1 MNKQNRYKISNNS
14 FSAINDKEILIVEE
28 WGVDAIRVYSSPKNK
43 KIKNEFG
50 IKELKKNEN
59 SNFKIIQNGDI
70 IEFINGNLKVEYKD
84 NKLFFYNKNQLILEE
99 YSRKQSNVR
108 RTIGI
113 DDDVKIE
120 YKPSYSLNISPRE
133 FKKNYK
139 DSFESIQLFETDINE
154 KIFGMGSYAEENLNK
169 NLGMYELM
177 QRNSQTTIPFYI
189 SNKNYGFLW
198 NGSSIGNVS
207 FNKNYKKWVNNNTE
221 CIDYVVIV
229 GENPKDIIEKYTF
242 MVGRAPIIKK
252 ELLGLWQ
259 SKLRYQTTN
268 EVETIYNEYLNRKI
282 KPSVIV
288 IDYFHWTEDGN
299 FEFDDNYWKDID
311 KLSKKMKETNT
322 ELMVSVWP
330 TVSKNSKYYN
340 YYKNNKM
347 LLEPRDN
354 KSKIFDNKDILDF
367 YNDETKKFVSNLLT
381 NNYKTKNIKLFW
393 ADQAEPEMNI
403 YEQRE
408 YNTSKGNLEKMANRY
423 SYEYLMT
430 IPREEG
436 YPVLIRSA
444 WFNSQ
449 KEGSL
454 VWSGDIDSSFK
465 SLREQIQILISMG
478 LSGISWST
486 TDIAGFHSGDSTTQ
500 KFKELMIRW
509 FQFAVFSPV
518 LRMHGD
524 RQPHSQ
530 KIGKTGGGVR
540 TSGSSNEIWSFGTE
554 VERILTKYIR
564 IREKLVD
571 YIFKLYEESTNF
583 GYPISRSLF
592 FEFPNDK
599 KAWDDRLSYMFGS
612 DLLISPVIDFEM
624 KKMKVYLPDGNDWIN
639 VFNNKVYKGG
649 KDYIIEFSLETLPVF
664 CKKDSYLAK
673 KINYIFN

>member
-207 FNKNYKKWVNNNTE
+207 FNKNYKKWVNKNTE

-408 YNTSKGNLEKMANRY
+408 YNTSKGNFEKMANRY
-423 SYEYLMT
+423 PYEYLMT

>member
-133 FKKNYK
+133 LKKNYK

-268 EVETIYNEYLNRKI
+268 EVESIYNEYLNRKI

-408 YNTSKGNLEKMANRY
+408 YNTSKGNFEKMANRY
-423 SYEYLMT
+423 PYEYLMT

>member
-367 YNDETKKFVSNLLT
+367 YNDKTKKFVSNLLT

-423 SYEYLMT
+423 PYEYLMT

>member
-120 YKPSYSLNISPRE
+120 YKPSYSLNVSPRE

-403 YEQRE
+403 SEQRE
-408 YNTSKGNLEKMANRY
+408 YNTSKGNFEKMANRY
-423 SYEYLMT
+423 PYEYLMT

>member
-120 YKPSYSLNISPRE
+120 YKPSYSLNVSPRE

-381 NNYKTKNIKLFW
+381 NNYKIKNIKLFW

-408 YNTSKGNLEKMANRY
+408 YNTSKGNFEKMANRY
-423 SYEYLMT
+423 PYEYLMT

>member
-268 EVETIYNEYLNRKI
+268 EVESIYNEYLNRKI

-330 TVSKNSKYYN
+330 TASKNSKYYN

-381 NNYKTKNIKLFW
+381 NNYKAKNIKLFW

-408 YNTSKGNLEKMANRY
+408 YNTSKGNFEKMANRY
-423 SYEYLMT
+423 PYEYLMT

>member
-408 YNTSKGNLEKMANRY
+408 YNTSKGNFEKMANRY
-423 SYEYLMT
+423 PYEYLMT